1 MVKTTL
7 EKKIYPKFTIF
18 SCKEKQ
24 KFCSKKTCSKFSW
37 TDIRWPWSTLEIFS
51 QSWLGY
57 LKTLKELP
65 VLLWL
70 IKKTSEILRTAGY
83 YVCTQALNR

>member
-1 MVKTTL
+1 MLQVFMDGYKVAL
-7 EKKIYPKFTIF
+7 EY
-18 SCKEKQ
+18 
-24 KFCSKKTCSKFSW
+24 
-37 TDIRWPWSTLEIFS
+37 IRNFLPVLVRLFEN
-51 QSWLGY
+51 
-57 LKTLKELP
+57 KTLKELP

>member
-1 MVKTTL
+1 MLQVFMDGYKVAS
-7 EKKIYPKFTIF
+7 EY
-18 SCKEKQ
+18 
-24 KFCSKKTCSKFSW
+24 
-37 TDIRWPWSTLEIFS
+37 IRNFLPVLVRLFEN
-51 QSWLGY
+51 
-57 LKTLKELP
+57 KTLKELP